1 MRQIKS
7 QIVRFT
13 GIKKFPS
20 DLHPSVTQEYI
31 HKVLA
36 NFELCEKLEKTQEGP
51 GIDCKLSRATYKTYN
66 NDCLRELFGSAL
78 QRDLWQAF
86 VKIVFSNSDP
96 KSLSDRFEFSCC
108 KQKTHSVACGRKWQ
122 ELRQV
127 IVDYMGSREVRNI
140 V

>member
-1 MRQIKS
+1 MRQTKS
-7 QIVRFT
+7 QTVSYT

-20 DLHPSVTQEYI
+20 DLHSSVTQEYI
-31 HKVLA
+31 NKVLA
-36 NFELCEKLEKTQEGP
+36 NFELCQKLGNTQEGP
-51 GIDCKLSRATYKTYN
+51 GIDCKRSRAAYKTYN

-86 VKIVFSNSDP
+86 VKVVFSNSDP

-108 KQKTHSVACGRKWQ
+108 KQKTHGVACERKWR